1 VRSFVLR
8 AGRVTAAQARALDA
22 LWPRWGVALPEAPVD
37 EGFWERVFGSEGPLT
52 LEIGFGMGASLLAMA
67 EREPERRFVGVEVHP
82 PGVGALLAGIEARG
96 LANLRVVREDVIVA
110 LPRLFPPGSL
120 DRVQLFFPDP
130 WPKKRHHKRR
140 LIQPAF
146 VAALAE
152 HVRVGGRLLL
162 ATDWEP
168 YAQWMLEVLEA
179 APAWRNAAGPG
190 AFSPRPPERPETRFE
205 RRGLARGHEV
215 RDLVFERVEA
225 P

>member
-1 VRSFVLR
+1 
-8 AGRVTAAQARALDA
+8 VTAAQARALDA
-22 LWPRWGVALPEAPVD
+22 LWPRWGIEVPEAPVD
-37 EGFWERVFGSEGPLT
+37 EGFWERVFGCDGPLT

-67 EREPERRFVGVEVHP
+67 EREPARRFVGVEVHP

-96 LANLRVVREDVIVA
+96 LANLRVVREDVVLV

-120 DRVQLFFPDP
+120 DRVQVFFPDP

-146 VAALAE
+146 VAALAG
-152 HVRVGGRLLL
+152 HVRIGGRLLL

-179 APAWRNAAGPG
+179 EPAWRNVAGPG

-215 RDLVFERVEA
+215 RDLVFERV
-225 P
+225 

>member
-1 VRSFVLR
+1 M
-8 AGRVTAAQARALDA
+8 TAAQARALEV
-22 LWPRWGVALPEAPVD
+22 LWPRWGVEVPEAPVD
-37 EGFWERVFGSEGPLT
+37 EGFWGRVFGCEGPLT

-96 LANLRVVREDVIVA
+96 LANLRVVREDVVLA
-110 LPRLFPPGSL
+110 LPRLFPRGSL

-146 VAALAE
+146 VAALAG
-152 HVRVGGRLLL
+152 HVRSGGRLLL

-179 APAWRNAAGPG
+179 APAWRNVAGPG
-190 AFSPRPPERPETRFE
+190 GFSPRPPERPGTRFE
-205 RRGLARGHEV
+205 RRGLARGHDV
-215 RDLVFERVEA
+215 RDLVFERV
-225 P
+225 